1 MPSSLFSI
9 AFYQKACTFSLRPM
23 HIHPAL
29 FIAQIPQKGKGVF
42 TAVDLEADLEIELS
56 PVVVLSGKDRPFLD
70 QTRLHDYIFEWNPE
84 DIQGCCM
91 ALGWVPIYNHSYT
104 SNCEYEMDYDAE
116 TISIKTVRAVVA
128 GEELTINYNGD
139 WNDPSP
145 VWFEVRNEG

>member
-1 MPSSLFSI
+1 
-9 AFYQKACTFSLRPM
+9 M

-42 TAVDLEADLEIELS
+42 TTVDLEADLEIELS
-56 PVVVLSGKDRPFLD
+56 PVVVLSGKERPFLD

-84 DIQGCCM
+84 DVQGCCM

-116 TISIKTVRAVVA
+116 TISIKTVRAVGA